1 MGRKKHLEDIDAYN
15 KGYIDASMNKGIT
28 VNSDILNSNSTKLF
42 DYKVEIKCKNKKQ
55 KDLLKLLKDE
65 SKQICIVHG
74 SAGSGKSYISLAYAL
89 SALKDETNNFDKI
102 IITVPTLQAVSSTLN
117 LGFLRG
123 DLNDKVINYL
133 ININTYQKTYLHK
146 LNILYKNLSR
156 IEEFINSN
164 NLIQKKNGVDN
175 ENIQKINNNDSQ
187 YMDNSLMKDFIVQ
200 LKRIGESNYKFYET
214 QKPGKE
220 EQVSDNN
227 DNSKGGDVQEAQ
239 PVQDNSTVTAT
250 ATDTTTIKS
259 DNNSSVKFGGYKSV
273 NKGNNEMPVLLG
285 SLIYD
290 EHWFKSTIDEE

>member
-133 ININTYQKTYLHK
+133 MADSDTMEK
-146 LNILYKNLSR
+146 ILKNSGNYAPKDILD
-156 IEEFINSN
+156 
-164 NLIQKKNGVDN
+164 NLIKSN
-175 ENIQKINNNDSQ
+175 KIE
-187 YMDNSLMKDFIVQ
+187 YRWPHFMRGATYDNSLILINESEGFDKNELLLILTRLGNNSKVIISGDEKQAVRKDFKDGSGMKYAIEHLSDMEEVGIIEFTDEDIVRNP
-200 LKRIGESNYKFYET
+200 LIGKIL
-214 QKPGKE
+214 
-220 EQVSDNN
+220 DNW
-227 DNSKGGDVQEAQ
+227 K
-239 PVQDNSTVTAT
+239 
-250 ATDTTTIKS
+250 
-259 DNNSSVKFGGYKSV
+259 
-273 NKGNNEMPVLLG
+273 
-285 SLIYD
+285 
-290 EHWFKSTIDEE
+290 

>member
-28 VNSDILNSNSTKLF
+28 VNSDILNFNSTKLF

-133 ININTYQKTYLHK
+133 MADSDTIEK
-146 LNILYKNLSR
+146 ILK
-156 IEEFINSN
+156 
-164 NLIQKKNGVDN
+164 
-175 ENIQKINNNDSQ
+175 
-187 YMDNSLMKDFIVQ
+187 NSLNTILQKADKFLTIICFIEFHICLFIAV
-200 LKRIGESNYKFYET
+200 LH
-214 QKPGKE
+214 
-220 EQVSDNN
+220 
-227 DNSKGGDVQEAQ
+227 SKSMSPHCHRPYSGC
-239 PVQDNSTVTAT
+239 
-250 ATDTTTIKS
+250 
-259 DNNSSVKFGGYKSV
+259 
-273 NKGNNEMPVLLG
+273 
-285 SLIYD
+285 
-290 EHWFKSTIDEE
+290 